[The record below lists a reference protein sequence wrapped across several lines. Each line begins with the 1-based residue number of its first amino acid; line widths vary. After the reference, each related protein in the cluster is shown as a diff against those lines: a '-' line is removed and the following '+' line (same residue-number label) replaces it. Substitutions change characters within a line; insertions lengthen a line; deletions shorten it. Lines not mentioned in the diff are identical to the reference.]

1 MKKSKPGEL
10 KTKLARFLLHYRTTP
25 HATTGMT
32 PAELLMRRPLR
43 THLDLMRP
51 NISARVESKQLSQ
64 SVHHDSKSRERSFLP
79 QDKVYV
85 RTAGS
90 SSPWIPGTTTV
101 KNGSVHYEVR
111 LEDERLVR
119 RHIDH
124 IQPRASM
131 PTESPVSKQVE
142 DGILEPLDIPFPS
155 TSTSVTSPPEE
166 PITPED
172 AIDQRQPRR
181 STRVSRPPARYGN
194 PLTI

>member
-1 MKKSKPGEL
+1 M
-10 KTKLARFLLHYRTTP
+10 
-25 HATTGMT
+25 
-32 PAELLMRRPLR
+32 
-43 THLDLMRP
+43 
-51 NISARVESKQLSQ
+51 
-64 SVHHDSKSRERSFLP
+64 
-79 QDKVYV
+79 YV

-90 SSPWIPGTTTV
+90 SSPWIPGTITV

-155 TSTSVTSPPEE
+155 TSTSVTSSPSTSVTSPPEE